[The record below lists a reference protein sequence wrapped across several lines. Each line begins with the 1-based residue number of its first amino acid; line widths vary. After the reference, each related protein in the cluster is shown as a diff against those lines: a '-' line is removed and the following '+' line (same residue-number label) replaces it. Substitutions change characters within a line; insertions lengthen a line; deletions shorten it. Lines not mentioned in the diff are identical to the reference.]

1 MARQY
6 SIKTTL
12 FVGICAVLGIS
23 QLIAGVM
30 QYRSQAEMARER
42 IRAVSEVAVQPLI
55 NLASN
60 GISGGNTM
68 ILNNVEAKAL
78 YAASRVLYLKMSGT
92 SAGAEKTDF
101 SDAIPPQK
109 IEHEFVAAKQDG
121 EKLKDAAQG
130 DGLLTARQLY
140 VVRIP
145 LKDVKNGGELV
156 AVFSAAE
163 LDGLEWRVFRSVG
176 SISLLVF
183 AIGVAM
189 ALWMGRRIAGPVEEM
204 AQRMAAITTSLD
216 LSARLPEQRSDEIGG
231 MARNF
236 NSLLST
242 LQGLMRDILNSAE
255 QVLVAALALNK
266 DAEEMSCEA
275 EQQKVRT
282 DSTTHSI
289 ETMTASIA
297 QVADRT
303 SGVSTVSDEAM
314 RAAGEGAAAVQ
325 SAAAGMGR
333 IAGSVRQS
341 GEMIKSL
348 DQRSTQISGIIQTI
362 REIADQTN
370 LLALNAA
377 IEAARA
383 GEQGRG
389 FAVVADEVRKLA
401 ERTAVAT
408 SEITDTIRMIREET
422 AQAVSSTEEG
432 DHLVAEGLALADQA
446 GAAIA
451 RINASIGATV
461 EQVHGIA
468 AATREQSDVSRHI
481 ANDMEVMARITDE
494 YETVVV
500 RTMQASRQLD
510 QLAVQLKTSVA
521 RFRV

>member
-189 ALWMGRRIAGPVEEM
+189 ALWMGGASPGRSRRW
-204 AQRMAAITTSLD
+204 R
-216 LSARLPEQRSDEIGG
+216 SAWRRSPP
-231 MARNF
+231 R
-236 NSLLST
+236 
-242 LQGLMRDILNSAE
+242 
-255 QVLVAALALNK
+255 
-266 DAEEMSCEA
+266 
-275 EQQKVRT
+275 
-282 DSTTHSI
+282 SI
-289 ETMTASIA
+289 
-297 QVADRT
+297 
-303 SGVSTVSDEAM
+303 
-314 RAAGEGAAAVQ
+314 
-325 SAAAGMGR
+325 
-333 IAGSVRQS
+333 SVR
-341 GEMIKSL
+341 
-348 DQRSTQISGIIQTI
+348 
-362 REIADQTN
+362 ACP
-370 LLALNAA
+370 
-377 IEAARA
+377 
-383 GEQGRG
+383 
-389 FAVVADEVRKLA
+389 
-401 ERTAVAT
+401 
-408 SEITDTIRMIREET
+408 
-422 AQAVSSTEEG
+422 SS
-432 DHLVAEGLALADQA
+432 
-446 GAAIA
+446 
-451 RINASIGATV
+451 
-461 EQVHGIA
+461 
-468 AATREQSDVSRHI
+468 AATRSAAWRAISI
-481 ANDMEVMARITDE
+481 PC
-494 YETVVV
+494 
-500 RTMQASRQLD
+500 
-510 QLAVQLKTSVA
+510 
-521 RFRV
+521 